1 MLNRVVDNTSCCNLN
16 NEDLLREVTVKIELE
31 RINIQ
36 EEVIVKV
43 LLNSEVTGLVMSLEL
58 TRKQGF
64 KLKKIER
71 PIYVRNVNGTFNK
84 ERLIKNIVEV
94 NIYYQR
100 HRKRMEI
107 SVIREQR

>member
-1 MLNRVVDNTSCCNLN
+1 M
-16 NEDLLREVTVKIELE
+16 LREVTVKIELE

>member
-58 TRKQGF
+58 TRKQWF
-64 KLKKIER
+64 KIKKIER

-94 NIYYQR
+94 NIYY
-100 HRKRMEI
+100 
-107 SVIREQR
+107 